1 MASAA
6 PDRAKDNVTLGVAMA
21 TLAFA
26 SLAIMSALAKQA
38 SPGAPTEVIVLF
50 QNLICFVLVA
60 PVALRHGWRELKTA
74 RIGMHV
80 MRAATGT
87 GAWLGLFFAITLMPL
102 TNAVLVTYT
111 APIWIPLIAWMLHGR
126 KVGKAVWSGVAL
138 GFLGIVMVLH
148 PENAELTWG
157 APLALGAAVLL
168 AFALLSVRWLGE
180 TETNIR
186 ILFYYFLLSTVLIL
200 PFAVVAWRT
209 PEDWAWFYL
218 AGIGLCLLASQVFIV
233 LAYKFAS
240 AVTLAPVIY
249 SVIVFTALINWAVWG
264 RVPTWMEAGG
274 MALVILG
281 GIVAMRTGGKREAG
295 GVD

>member
-1 MASAA
+1 
-6 PDRAKDNVTLGVAMA
+6 
-21 TLAFA
+21 
-26 SLAIMSALAKQA
+26 MSALAKQA
-38 SPGAPTEVIVLF
+38 STGAPTEVIVFF

-74 RIGMHV
+74 RVRLHV
-80 MRAATGT
+80 LRAATGT

-111 APIWIPLIAWMLHGR
+111 APIWIPLIAWILHGR

-138 GFLGIVMVLH
+138 GFLGIVLVLH

-186 ILFYYFLLSTVLIL
+186 ILFYYFMLSTVLML
-200 PFAVVAWRT
+200 PFALAAWRT
-209 PEDWAWFYL
+209 PESSAWIYL
-218 AGIGLCLLASQVFIV
+218 IGIGLCLLVSQVAII
-233 LAYKFAS
+233 LAYKLAS

-249 SVIVFTALINWAVWG
+249 SVIVFTALINWAVWNK
-264 RVPTWMEAGG
+264 VPSWLEIGG
-274 MALVILG
+274 MVLVILG
-281 GIVAMRTGGKREAG
+281 GIVAMRTGGRTGPG